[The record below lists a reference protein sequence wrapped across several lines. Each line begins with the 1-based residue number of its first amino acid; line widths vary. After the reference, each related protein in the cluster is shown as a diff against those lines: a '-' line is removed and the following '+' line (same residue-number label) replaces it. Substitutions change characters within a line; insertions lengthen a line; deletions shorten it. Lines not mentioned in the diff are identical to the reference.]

1 MSKINDSRWF
11 LPSFEGGVLLR
22 EKRTYRGNK
31 SRSQWLCQESF
42 GVTAAPCSP
51 CPEGPGG
58 LRGHRR
64 SLSPSEKSQGMA
76 LVPGW
81 SSPWRPPRT
90 ASPGGLNKYG
100 RSPQRHRAALD
111 LPFSL
116 EEFQRQQFQLHGH
129 GVRVDTL
136 PLGEDVFLTKVA
148 GTARRVP
155 GFGSHPAECEV
166 DRVCLSRAP

>member
-58 LRGHRR
+58 LARPPPFAVTVREVPRNGSGSRVEFALEAPTHGLSWRPEQVWTISPKTQGGFRFTVFPGRVPAATISTPR
-64 SLSPSEKSQGMA
+64 SWSQGRHFA
-76 LVPGW
+76 
-81 SSPWRPPRT
+81 T
-90 ASPGGLNKYG
+90 G
-100 RSPQRHRAALD
+100 R
-111 LPFSL
+111 
-116 EEFQRQQFQLHGH
+116 G
-129 GVRVDTL
+129 RV
-136 PLGEDVFLTKVA
+136 
-148 GTARRVP
+148 
-155 GFGSHPAECEV
+155 SN
-166 DRVCLSRAP
+166 